1 MHSGELMILRYRQ
14 SVLAELSKHG
24 VVAGDDTPPEIA
36 REKVNDLYL
45 IEIRSLRDQMKAGL
59 IPLAD
64 YSTRVKELKDRYPLL
79 GLPLQF
85 WMEDPSGS

>member
-1 MHSGELMILRYRQ
+1 MIFRYRE

-24 VVAGDDTPPEIA
+24 VVATEGTPPDLA
-36 REKVNDLYL
+36 RGQVNDLYL
-45 IEIRSLRDQMKAGL
+45 IEIRSLRDRMKAGL

-85 WMEDPSGS
+85 WTEDSPVS